1 MSLFEFSDI
10 SKSEE
15 TIQRTWE
22 DFRSALA
29 TGVFSYN
36 ELDAAKA
43 NTTFLKVFD
52 DLFSHC
58 HPFFD
63 VSAESILA
71 CPTTLMRAGRL
82 RPADP
87 DPTYSRF
94 IPNKDYIINNIERYF
109 LLINR
114 IPPQILS
121 KMPNVLKLLER
132 IRQYRLNSSSKPT
145 QKLAETPAKFHFEN
159 MPDNDFL
166 VIPQTSSGRRKY
178 VPIGFLTPDILVNN
192 KLQVMR
198 DGGLYE
204 FGILC
209 SNVHN
214 SWVRNVAG
222 RLRDDFTYSVS
233 VVYNTFP
240 WCNPTDEQKKR
251 IESTAQDILIARKL
265 YPESSLADLYK
276 DISMPPELRKAHQ
289 ANDKAVMQAYGFWGK
304 LNSESECVAELMKMY
319 QKLVN
324 QKQE

>member
-22 DFRSALA
+22 DFSSALA

-94 IPNKDYIINNIERYF
+94 IPNKDYITKH
-109 LLINR
+109 NR
-114 IPPQILS
+114 FSPPGVEWL
-121 KMPNVLKLLER
+121 
-132 IRQYRLNSSSKPT
+132 Y
-145 QKLAETPAKFHFEN
+145 LA
-159 MPDNDFL
+159 
-166 VIPQTSSGRRKY
+166 
-178 VPIGFLTPDILVNN
+178 IGDP
-192 KLQVMR
+192 
-198 DGGLYE
+198 
-204 FGILC
+204 
-209 SNVHN
+209 
-214 SWVRNVAG
+214 
-222 RLRDDFTYSVS
+222 
-233 VVYNTFP
+233 
-240 WCNPTDEQKKR
+240 
-251 IESTAQDILIARKL
+251 
-265 YPESSLADLYK
+265 
-276 DISMPPELRKAHQ
+276 
-289 ANDKAVMQAYGFWGK
+289 
-304 LNSESECVAELMKMY
+304 CVAETCALKECRAEAGELFGLCQFKLNEDYSEKTLVDLTIAEDVLYEDLNRQLENSANEIRNREVKKAVDGIMRKGYAQTPDVSDIKEKFTRWAAYTYARLLSKQIFVPVETEDKELMYSPFQCMAQCFLSLGYAGIVYSSTVFPEGKNVVLFD
-319 QKLVN
+319 KNAAIPIGKIKKINV
-324 QKQE
+324 

>member
-22 DFRSALA
+22 DFSSALA

-94 IPNKDYIINNIERYF
+94 IPNKDYITKPNRFSPPGVEWLYLAITKTPPSRCGSEALLRLWGYALISVPSLKVTRMSF
-109 LLINR
+109 LLWTVMKSTIASQSVSR
-114 IPPQILS
+114 
-121 KMPNVLKLLER
+121 
-132 IRQYRLNSSSKPT
+132 NS
-145 QKLAETPAKFHFEN
+145 
-159 MPDNDFL
+159 
-166 VIPQTSSGRRKY
+166 VSGSR
-178 VPIGFLTPDILVNN
+178 
-192 KLQVMR
+192 
-198 DGGLYE
+198 
-204 FGILC
+204 LC
-209 SNVHN
+209 S
-214 SWVRNVAG
+214 SFR
-222 RLRDDFTYSVS
+222 
-233 VVYNTFP
+233 
-240 WCNPTDEQKKR
+240 
-251 IESTAQDILIARKL
+251 
-265 YPESSLADLYK
+265 
-276 DISMPPELRKAHQ
+276 
-289 ANDKAVMQAYGFWGK
+289 
-304 LNSESECVAELMKMY
+304 
-319 QKLVN
+319 
-324 QKQE
+324 

>member
-63 VSAESILA
+63 ISAESILA

-94 IPNKDYIINNIERYF
+94 IPNKDYITKH
-109 LLINR
+109 NR
-114 IPPQILS
+114 FSPPGVEWL
-121 KMPNVLKLLER
+121 
-132 IRQYRLNSSSKPT
+132 Y
-145 QKLAETPAKFHFEN
+145 LA
-159 MPDNDFL
+159 
-166 VIPQTSSGRRKY
+166 
-178 VPIGFLTPDILVNN
+178 IGDP
-192 KLQVMR
+192 
-198 DGGLYE
+198 
-204 FGILC
+204 
-209 SNVHN
+209 
-214 SWVRNVAG
+214 
-222 RLRDDFTYSVS
+222 
-233 VVYNTFP
+233 
-240 WCNPTDEQKKR
+240 
-251 IESTAQDILIARKL
+251 
-265 YPESSLADLYK
+265 
-276 DISMPPELRKAHQ
+276 
-289 ANDKAVMQAYGFWGK
+289 
-304 LNSESECVAELMKMY
+304 CVAETCALKECRAEAGELFGLCQFKLNEDYSEKTLVDLTIAEDVLYEDLNRQLENSADEIRNREVKKAVDSIMRKDMPKRQMSAILRRSLHGGQLILMQGCYQNRFLFLWKLKTKNSCIRLSSAWPNTFYLLDMRVSFIRAQYSRKEKMLFCSI
-319 QKLVN
+319 KMLLPLWAR
-324 QKQE
+324 

>member
-63 VSAESILA
+63 ISAESILA

-94 IPNKDYIINNIERYF
+94 IPNKDYITKH
-109 LLINR
+109 NR
-114 IPPQILS
+114 FSPPGVEWL
-121 KMPNVLKLLER
+121 
-132 IRQYRLNSSSKPT
+132 Y
-145 QKLAETPAKFHFEN
+145 LA
-159 MPDNDFL
+159 
-166 VIPQTSSGRRKY
+166 
-178 VPIGFLTPDILVNN
+178 IGDP
-192 KLQVMR
+192 
-198 DGGLYE
+198 
-204 FGILC
+204 
-209 SNVHN
+209 
-214 SWVRNVAG
+214 
-222 RLRDDFTYSVS
+222 
-233 VVYNTFP
+233 
-240 WCNPTDEQKKR
+240 
-251 IESTAQDILIARKL
+251 
-265 YPESSLADLYK
+265 
-276 DISMPPELRKAHQ
+276 
-289 ANDKAVMQAYGFWGK
+289 
-304 LNSESECVAELMKMY
+304 CVAETCALKECRAEAGELFGLC
-319 QKLVN
+319 QFKLNEDYSEKTLVDLTIAEDVLYEDLN
-324 QKQE
+324 RQLENSADEIRNREVKKAVDSIMRKGYAKTPDVSDIKEKFTRWAAYT

>member
-15 TIQRTWE
+15 TIQRTWA

-94 IPNKDYIINNIERYF
+94 IPNKDYITKH
-109 LLINR
+109 NR
-114 IPPQILS
+114 FSPPGVEWL
-121 KMPNVLKLLER
+121 
-132 IRQYRLNSSSKPT
+132 Y
-145 QKLAETPAKFHFEN
+145 LA
-159 MPDNDFL
+159 
-166 VIPQTSSGRRKY
+166 
-178 VPIGFLTPDILVNN
+178 IGDP
-192 KLQVMR
+192 
-198 DGGLYE
+198 
-204 FGILC
+204 
-209 SNVHN
+209 
-214 SWVRNVAG
+214 
-222 RLRDDFTYSVS
+222 
-233 VVYNTFP
+233 
-240 WCNPTDEQKKR
+240 
-251 IESTAQDILIARKL
+251 
-265 YPESSLADLYK
+265 
-276 DISMPPELRKAHQ
+276 
-289 ANDKAVMQAYGFWGK
+289 
-304 LNSESECVAELMKMY
+304 CVAETCALKECRAVAGELFGLC
-319 QKLVN
+319 QFKLNEDYSEKTLVDLTIAEDVLYEDLN
-324 QKQE
+324 RQLENSPY